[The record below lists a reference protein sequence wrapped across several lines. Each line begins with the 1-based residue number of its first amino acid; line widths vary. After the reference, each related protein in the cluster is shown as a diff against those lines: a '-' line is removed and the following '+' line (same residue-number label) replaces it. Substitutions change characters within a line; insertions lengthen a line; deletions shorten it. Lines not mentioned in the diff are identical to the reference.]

1 MAGATVQFT
10 LSPPAL
16 GQSVSVRLRRAGGR
30 WVAQLDG
37 SAQAVGIGSSAR
49 SALVAALEPL
59 GSGAVTLLL
68 ADLAL
73 LGPSCRVL
81 ELERGAA
88 G

>member
-1 MAGATVQFT
+1 MEGAMVHFT

-16 GQSVSVRLRRAGGR
+16 GHSVSVRLRRTGRR

-49 SALVAALEPL
+49 SALVAALAPL
-59 GSGAVTLLL
+59 GNGATTLLL
-68 ADLAL
+68 ADLGL
-73 LGPSCRVL
+73 LVPSVAVL
-81 ELERGAA
+81 EIERAA